1 MAVEKLL
8 AAGWLRRRKAH
19 VILQIKRMYDASLD
33 TLSAPHGKGCSKLA
47 TQSYQYQYHT
57 GNAVSMVQLI
67 LQQNNF

>member
-47 TQSYQYQYHT
+47 AQSYQYHT
-57 GNAVSMVQLI
+57 GKVVSMVQLI
-67 LQQNNF
+67 LQQNN